1 MTTKDGII
9 ITNPR
14 RIPVEGIFIHYDSND
29 ILYAI
34 MYALAT
40 FNPKD
45 KKLYLTKKNFISNK

>member
-1 MTTKDGII
+1 MITKDGIT

-14 RIPVEGIFIHYDSND
+14 RIPVEGIFIHYDSNY

-40 FNPKD
+40 FNPKEVI
-45 KKLYLTKKNFISNK
+45 FG